1 MAVEFVGNGHH
12 DRDPGGRQYI
22 CLMQDAKEA
31 RSFQCDPPVI
41 MAGMETERKMAQEAC
56 EAWKPPAARWP
67 ALLGAFG
74 FYCAMT
80 AAYALAGGARLGSE
94 FIGDGGDNWQFLWN
108 AWWLK
113 RCMLEG
119 INPYYCTHQ
128 FAPAGAPLTMHNLVI
143 VPTLVMMGL
152 EAILGMPLAY
162 NLVVLAFFPVAGVC
176 AFALARY
183 VTGEQIGALVGGAL
197 FMLCPYLTSKTLG
210 HLNLL
215 SAAFLPLYVLC
226 LLKALDA
233 PSRAGRIRLTLVF
246 LLIVFSNE
254 HTLVFAATV
263 TAALW
268 LFRCWKD
275 GQWRAETRS
284 FWQAL
289 KPALFFS
296 LAWGA
301 FLGYYAIRH
310 GAIPYRAKALVYCP
324 EPLNFILPLM
334 PTSIWYRARGLA
346 GGLGPAS
353 EPGGVGRLPGL
364 AGAAVGRRRVLLP
377 AVLPDDEVHGPAV
390 CRGPGRGP
398 GAQAAMAPRG
408 GACPGHAGLPA
419 HGAVPLCSRVGS
431 VGQSGRY
438 LIIGYM
444 AMSVAVASLVCG
456 VRRRWGKA
464 AAAIAAVLALAMIGA
479 DYGYRLVLVPV
490 PHCPIPPGQ
499 GCVME
504 VRENRPLGLYLQTI
518 HERPL
523 VGGYLARWPVGVLE
537 RYDAVPGVGWFFT
550 PPKRRGPAPSSAELR
565 EGLRALNVEYVC
577 ADRAG
582 PERQVLHNAGLELF
596 HEDALG
602 VTFQVR

>member
-334 PTSIWYRARGLA
+334 PTSIWYERVALPGDWGRRLSLVELAVYLGWLVLPLAVAGYCCLQSCRMMKFMGLLFVGA
-346 GGLGPAS
+346 LAVALGPKLQWHR
-353 EPGGVGRLPGL
+353 EVVHVLGMPVYLPMGL
-364 AGAAVGRRRVLLP
+364 FRYVPVL
-377 AVLPDDEVHGPAV
+377 
-390 CRGPGRGP
+390 
-398 GAQAAMAPRG
+398 
-408 GACPGHAGLPA
+408 
-419 HGAVPLCSRVGS
+419 GS

-444 AMSVAVASLVCG
+444 AMSVAVAGLVCG
-456 VRRRWGKA
+456 VRGRWGKA

-602 VTFQVR
+602 VTFRVR